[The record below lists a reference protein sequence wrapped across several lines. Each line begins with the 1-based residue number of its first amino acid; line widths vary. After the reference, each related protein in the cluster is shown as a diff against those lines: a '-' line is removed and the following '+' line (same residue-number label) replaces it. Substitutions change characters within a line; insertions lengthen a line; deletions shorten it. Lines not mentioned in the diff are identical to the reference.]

1 MVGCLGGFC
10 NRKTER
16 AEDGASRTK
25 KININ
30 ALTNSVYFKFA
41 NILKLILNI
50 WNKIYLEDDYFL
62 FA

>member
-1 MVGCLGGFC
+1 MVGCLEGFW

-16 AEDGASRTK
+16 AEDGASCTK

-30 ALTNSVYFKFA
+30 ALTNSIDFKFA

-50 WNKIYLEDDYFL
+50 WHKIY
-62 FA
+62 